1 MKKSNILFGLS
12 GSIAAYKSVD
22 AISKLVQKGY
32 TVQVVTTKSALKFIG
47 SATLEGLT
55 GREIV
60 SDTFKPGKM
69 MSHIDLIKWADI
81 MILAPASASTINS
94 MHHGLGN
101 NLVLSLFLAHDWDKP
116 YYIAPAMNTKMW
128 THPATTLSLAKLKNW
143 GVKILEP
150 EEGSLACGDYGA
162 GRMVSSDSLVQ
173 AIEKYKENQIRLSVL
188 ITAGGTKEPIDG
200 ARFISNISTGKTAA
214 KVAEVFINN
223 GWDVTYLS
231 SKDSEVPN
239 GKFKKKNF
247 STFNDLDKEIKS
259 LIRNRKFD
267 VFIHSAAVSDYSP
280 LKVNE
285 HIKINSTKKTL
296 TLTFKKTPKL
306 VNKLLYDSYNKSM
319 KLIAFKFTVNL
330 DINQKIEKIEKL
342 LKESNADIVIQ
353 NDISDRKED
362 RQTGFNLYNKKGKIS
377 EATDAHSLGSILQK
391 EMREAIL

>member
-1 MKKSNILFGLS
+1 
-12 GSIAAYKSVD
+12 
-22 AISKLVQKGY
+22 
-32 TVQVVTTKSALKFIG
+32 
-47 SATLEGLT
+47 
-55 GREIV
+55 
-60 SDTFKPGKM
+60 
-69 MSHIDLIKWADI
+69 

-128 THPATTLSLAKLKNW
+128 THPATTLSLTKLKNW

>member
-1 MKKSNILFGLS
+1 
-12 GSIAAYKSVD
+12 
-22 AISKLVQKGY
+22 
-32 TVQVVTTKSALKFIG
+32 
-47 SATLEGLT
+47 
-55 GREIV
+55 
-60 SDTFKPGKM
+60 
-69 MSHIDLIKWADI
+69 
-81 MILAPASASTINS
+81 
-94 MHHGLGN
+94 
-101 NLVLSLFLAHDWDKP
+101 
-116 YYIAPAMNTKMW
+116 
-128 THPATTLSLAKLKNW
+128 
-143 GVKILEP
+143 
-150 EEGSLACGDYGA
+150 
-162 GRMVSSDSLVQ
+162 
-173 AIEKYKENQIRLSVL
+173 
-188 ITAGGTKEPIDG
+188 
-200 ARFISNISTGKTAA
+200 
-214 KVAEVFINN
+214 
-223 GWDVTYLS
+223 VTYLS

>member
-12 GSIAAYKSVD
+12 GSIAAYKSAD

-32 TVQVVTTKSALKFIG
+32 AVQVVTTKSALKFLG

-55 GREIV
+55 GREII
-60 SDTFKPGKM
+60 SDTFIPGKM
-69 MSHIDLIKWADI
+69 MSHIDLVKWADI

-128 THPATTLSLAKLKNW
+128 THPATTLSLEKLKNW

-150 EEGSLACGDYGA
+150 EEGALACGDYGA
-162 GRMVSSDSLVQ
+162 GRMVSSDLLVKE
-173 AIEKYKENQIRLSVL
+173 IEHYKDNKINLSVL

-223 GWDVTYLS
+223 GWDVTFLCS
-231 SKDSEVPN
+231 NDSEVPN
-239 GKFKKKNF
+239 GKFEKKIF
-247 STFNDLDKEIKS
+247 STFNDLDKVIKS

-285 HIKINSTKKTL
+285 QIKINSTKKTL

-306 VNKLLYDSYNKSM
+306 VNKLLSDSYNKGM

-330 DINQKIEKIEKL
+330 DKNQKIEKIEKL

-353 NDISDRKED
+353 NDISDRKVD
-362 RQTGFNLYNKKGKIS
+362 RQTGFNIYNEKGKIS

-391 EMREAIL
+391 EMREALL